1 MKLTEKQKNCPYCS
15 HDLEVMVPIVE
26 DSESFLAIENDGTVA
41 FGDDGAVTHYDRLL
55 NFCPM
60 CGRELNKG

>member
-26 DSESFLAIENDGTVA
+26 DTELKDYQIKYILYKDGGAIDEEGN
-41 FGDDGAVTHYDRLL
+41 
-55 NFCPM
+55 
-60 CGRELNKG
+60 